1 MADLTH
7 DSADDAF
14 HEIQLSGKQLVFLF
28 MATTVVSVVIFLC
41 GVLVG
46 RSVQA
51 DGGIGGGPVMGV
63 AADTALESQPL
74 PTEAP
79 ATEPPT
85 PAAEELLTYPDRLS
99 SKTVSEKLTQKDEAP
114 PKSESPRA
122 PAAEDVSKPSA
133 TPRSAERPVTSPDAQ
148 GPRSG
153 TWIVQVVSLRDR
165 AAAAQIVQRLK
176 NKGYP
181 AFLVSPTGGGPT
193 QLYKVQVG
201 RYADRAEAQQ
211 IQARLKREE
220 QFEPWI
226 VR

>member
-51 DGGIGGGPVMGV
+51 DGIGGSPVADV
-63 AADTALESQPL
+63 AADPAPVSEPL
-74 PTEAP
+74 PTESLP
-79 ATEPPT
+79 AEPPT
-85 PAAEELLTYPDRLS
+85 PAAELTYPGRLAS
-99 SKTVSEKLTQKDEAP
+99 SNPVTEKLQKEGAP
-114 PKSESPRA
+114 AKPESPA
-122 PAAEDVSKPSA
+122 TTAAEDASK
-133 TPRSAERPVTSPDAQ
+133 RSAPSEPPVASPAAQ
-148 GPRSG
+148 GARPG

-181 AFLVSPTGGGPT
+181 AFLVAPTSGGPT
-193 QLYKVQVG
+193 HLYKVQVG
-201 RYADRAEAQQ
+201 RYGDRAEAQQ

>member
-1 MADLTH
+1 VADLTH

-51 DGGIGGGPVMGV
+51 DGIGGSPVTEV
-63 AADTALESQPL
+63 AADPAPVSQQL
-74 PTEAP
+74 PTEPP
-79 ATEPPT
+79 AAEPPT
-85 PAAEELLTYPDRLS
+85 PATEDLLTYPDRLAS
-99 SKTVSEKLTQKDEAP
+99 PKATTEKLKDDAP
-114 PKSESPRA
+114 AKSDSPRA
-122 PAAEDVSKPSA
+122 SAADDVSKPSA
-133 TPRSAERPVTSPDAQ
+133 PSRPNEPPVASPAAQ
-148 GPRSG
+148 GARPG

-181 AFLVSPTGGGPT
+181 AFLVAPTSGGPT

-201 RYADRAEAQQ
+201 RYGDRAEAQQ
-211 IQARLKREE
+211 VQARLKREE